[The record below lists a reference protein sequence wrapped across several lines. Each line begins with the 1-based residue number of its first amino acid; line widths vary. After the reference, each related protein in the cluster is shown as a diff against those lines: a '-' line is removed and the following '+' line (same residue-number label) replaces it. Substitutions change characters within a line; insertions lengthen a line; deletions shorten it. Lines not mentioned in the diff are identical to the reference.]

1 MSLSVENKSLPP
13 IANILSI
20 KTQTFDDFSFREP
33 VVRIKL
39 IFSPH
44 LTHLFYHNK
53 IFVTINTNKRPTL
66 FGHCVYW
73 EMYVIGMNSNH
84 VHSKQK
90 RIWENV
96 SRRETSNIQLIK
108 KRFTHLYQ
116 KHLILYN
123 NKTLIKSVYIMKVLK
138 FYIYFYSIVTY

>member
-108 KRFTHLYQ
+108 KRFTPLYQ

-123 NKTLIKSVYIMKVLK
+123 NNTLNKSAYIMKVLK
-138 FYIYFYSIVTY
+138 F